1 MRLAVLGYGY
11 WGPHLV
17 RNFMSHPECTVSVV
31 AAPRP
36 ERGAAV
42 RRLYPTIE
50 TVAEAEEALAR
61 PDVDAVAIATPVA
74 THFRLAQRALGGGKH
89 VVVEKPLA
97 GSVAEAEQLV

>member
-31 AAPRP
+31 ADPRP

-42 RRLYPTIE
+42 WRLYPTIE

-61 PDVDAVAIATPVA
+61 PDVDAVAIAAPVDTP
-74 THFRLAQRALGGGKH
+74 FRLAPRALEGGKH
-89 VVVEKPLA
+89 AVVGTPAA
-97 GSVAEAEQLV
+97 GP